1 MLLIFVMF
9 VLLVGSYALLAGL
22 VRFSEGIIRP
32 R

>member
-1 MLLIFVMF
+1 MWLIFLMF

-22 VRFSEGIIRP
+22 VRFSASIIRP